1 MQDTKFLSHFTVVDN
16 VIVRE
21 KKKRDRE
28 LEKCLNV
35 TLRIYALLSL
45 NSRMILFIKEFE
57 FLWKND

>member
-16 VIVRE
+16 VIARE

-35 TLRIYALLSL
+35 TLHYLCI
-45 NSRMILFIKEFE
+45 IKLE
-57 FLWKND
+57 L